1 LFSLLFCCLLLSAC
15 SRKPDDQLIVQEVQA
30 RFFQDTTLKARDI
43 HVACADGSVTL
54 AGEVNQ
60 ESEKLAAGHLA
71 GQVPGVKQVVIS
83 LNVVTVATATGS
95 NSTPPQT
102 PAPAPP
108 SAPVATPV
116 PVATGSNSTPPQT
129 PAPAPPSAPVATP
142 VPVATGGNST
152 ASRTPPSA
160 PPSAPAATSVPV
172 ATRGNSTAPRT
183 PPSAPSPVTTATS
196 GSQGTTSPAPV
207 AKTWNDPIDQYLA
220 RKPSPKTPSPLTG
233 RGPVFESDGKQYTID
248 PRLIVAISG
257 AETSFAIGKC
267 HKTPVTATRN
277 AWNWFW
283 CYGNNSCG
291 TDVCNNSAFDTWDSG
306 IKTVSKYVERN
317 YVMKGL
323 TDVRKIQT
331 KYCTEGCD
339 YWVKNVDAFMQQMG
353 GDPENL
359 TLASPNPKR

>member
-1 LFSLLFCCLLLSAC
+1 MLIPSRHSVTRGAKRRRGLFSLLFCCLLLSAC

-54 AGEVNQ
+54 TGEVNQ

-102 PAPAPP
+102 PAP
-108 SAPVATPV
+108 
-116 PVATGSNSTPPQT
+116 
-129 PAPAPPSAPVATP
+129 
-142 VPVATGGNST
+142 
-152 ASRTPPSA
+152 A

-233 RGPVFESDGKQYTID
+233 RARSWSHTTTTRLLRRPWTIPHVRPPARPTRTGRA
-248 PRLIVAISG
+248 PR
-257 AETSFAIGKC
+257 
-267 HKTPVTATRN
+267 P
-277 AWNWFW
+277 
-283 CYGNNSCG
+283 
-291 TDVCNNSAFDTWDSG
+291 
-306 IKTVSKYVERN
+306 
-317 YVMKGL
+317 
-323 TDVRKIQT
+323 
-331 KYCTEGCD
+331 
-339 YWVKNVDAFMQQMG
+339 
-353 GDPENL
+353 
-359 TLASPNPKR
+359 

>member
-1 LFSLLFCCLLLSAC
+1 MLIPSRHSVTRGAKSRRGLVSLLLCCLLLSAC

-54 AGEVNQ
+54 TGEVNQ

-102 PAPAPP
+102 PAPAQP

-116 PVATGSNSTPPQT
+116 PVATGSNSTAPQT
-129 PAPAPPSAPVATP
+129 PTPAQ
-142 VPVATGGNST
+142 
-152 ASRTPPSA
+152 
-160 PPSAPAATSVPV
+160 PSAPAATSVPV

-359 TLASPNPKR
+359 TPASPNPKR